1 MAAIVP
7 QSDLDVPSMPQ
18 STGHSGELKRDVVL
32 MVRTSPEGAAPQGI
46 LCKVS
51 FMNSWFD
58 PSFLCFS
65 VWAPMDG
72 MMGFDK
78 PGEEKK

>member
-1 MAAIVP
+1 
-7 QSDLDVPSMPQ
+7 
-18 STGHSGELKRDVVL
+18 